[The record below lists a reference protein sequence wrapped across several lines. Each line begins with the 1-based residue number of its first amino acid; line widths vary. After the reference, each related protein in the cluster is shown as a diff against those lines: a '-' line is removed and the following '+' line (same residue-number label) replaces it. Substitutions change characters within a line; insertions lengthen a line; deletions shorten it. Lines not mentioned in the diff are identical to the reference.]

1 MERFDILRSY
11 TDKQLMQADERWS
24 KSLREL
30 RGVQFSCDLAKSR
43 AARDLGITDGPIT
56 ELADHLADAITE
68 IGVLIADILI
78 EEARRRSLKLMDNM
92 KEEDK

>member
-1 MERFDILRSY
+1 MERFDILKSY
-11 TDKQLMQADERWS
+11 TDKRLMQSEESWTE
-24 KSLREL
+24 SLREL
-30 RGVQFSCDLAKSR
+30 KNMRSHCKRIKLG

-78 EEARRRSLKLMDNM
+78 EEARRRSLRQLGIM